1 MPDAFVAIS
10 NCRSRSEV
18 PFNLCGSLRH
28 PFMSRGLEPSTDQSR
43 PEKVVLRGT
52 SDVDRLIAYL
62 LSHIKPPRIEVCID
76 EISESETAR
85 AQHDLRLYSEKC
97 NCLLG
102 EVAGGLT
109 LLIGGY
115 NAWLSARGDWPN
127 LLPVVTATACIA
139 LLGKSIEVGW
149 SRYRMIR
156 VLRYLRG
163 RLSGSIAAPAIANPP
178 FPVSEIRSRAAR
190 SPEPEISVRIATSP
204 KRKPGSKGYPRITLS
219 STQDIDRLIIH
230 LATRW
235 PLPRA
240 EVQAQDLPALTA
252 QRAQTR
258 LTRVSSGYSYLPAAV
273 LALLGFLGGFGL
285 LMQPPDDPVL
295 WRMRPEGSSILSVF
309 AVTLCGGAFGLLAEA
324 FWKRV
329 QFLRVLLALRRHL
342 PKA

>member
-1 MPDAFVAIS
+1 MP
-10 NCRSRSEV
+10 
-18 PFNLCGSLRH
+18 P
-28 PFMSRGLEPSTDQSR
+28 GLEPSTAQSR

-76 EISESETAR
+76 KISDLESAR

-109 LLIGGY
+109 FLIGGY
-115 NAWLSARGDWPN
+115 HAWLSARGDWPS
-127 LLPVVTATACIA
+127 LLPVVAATACIA
-139 LLGKSIEVGW
+139 LLGKAIEIAW
-149 SRYRMIR
+149 SRYKMIR

-163 RLSGSIAAPAIANPP
+163 RLSGSIAAPAITNPP
-178 FPVSEIRSRAAR
+178 LPVSEMRSRAAR
-190 SPEPEISVRIATSP
+190 SPEPDMSVRFATSP
-204 KRKPGSKGYPRITLS
+204 KRESGPKAYPKIPLS

-230 LATRW
+230 LATHW
-235 PLPRA
+235 PLPQA
-240 EVQAQDLPALTA
+240 EVLAQDLPALTA
-252 QRAQTR
+252 QRAQSR

-309 AVTLCGGAFGLLAEA
+309 AATLCGGAFGLLAEA

-329 QFLRVLLALRRHL
+329 QFLRVLLPLRRHL
-342 PKA
+342 PRA

>member
-1 MPDAFVAIS
+1 MQDALVAICHS
-10 NCRSRSEV
+10 NTKFRSDCAEAS
-18 PFNLCGSLRH
+18 GTH
-28 PFMSRGLEPSTDQSR
+28 FMPPGLEPSTAQSR

-62 LSHIKPPRIEVCID
+62 LSHIKPPRIEVCMD
-76 EISESETAR
+76 KISDLESAR

-102 EVAGGLT
+102 EVTGGLT
-109 LLIGGY
+109 FLIGGY
-115 NAWLSARGDWPN
+115 HAWLSARGDWPN

-139 LLGKSIEVGW
+139 LLGKAIEVGW
-149 SRYRMIR
+149 SRYRMIC

-178 FPVSEIRSRAAR
+178 LPVSEIRSRAGR
-190 SPEPEISVRIATSP
+190 SPEPGMSVRIATSP
-204 KRKPGSKGYPRITLS
+204 KRESGPKAYPKIPLS
-219 STQDIDRLIIH
+219 STRDVDRLIIH
-230 LATRW
+230 LATHW

-324 FWKRV
+324 SWKRV
-329 QFLRVLLALRRHL
+329 QLLRVLLALRRHL